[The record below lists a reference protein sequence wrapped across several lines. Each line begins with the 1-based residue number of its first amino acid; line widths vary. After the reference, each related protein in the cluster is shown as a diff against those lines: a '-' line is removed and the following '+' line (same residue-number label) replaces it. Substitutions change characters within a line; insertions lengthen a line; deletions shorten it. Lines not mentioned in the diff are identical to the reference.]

1 MAKQLFKNYTYEFD
15 KNDKKFLLSFC
26 KTILKQISSDEK
38 FYTDVRSFNSIVD
51 KLNSSEN
58 EIKFTKEE
66 KTKLVFRLKENID
79 HLENQIKK
87 SGFLKRWLYKSA
99 YKQYKI
105 LLDKYFND

>member
-38 FYTDVRSFNSIVD
+38 FYADVRSFNSIVD
-51 KLNSSEN
+51 KLSSSEN

>member
-1 MAKQLFKNYTYEFD
+1 MAKPLFKNYTYEFD

-38 FYTDVRSFNSIVD
+38 FYADVRSFNSIVD
-51 KLNSSEN
+51 KMNSSEN

>member
-1 MAKQLFKNYTYEFD
+1 MAKPLFKNYTYEFD

-26 KTILKQISSDEK
+26 KTILKQISADEK
-38 FYTDVRSFNSIVD
+38 FFSDVRSFNSIVD
-51 KLNSSEN
+51 KLNTPEY

-66 KTKLVFRLKENID
+66 KTKLVFRLKENVD

-99 YKQYKI
+99 YKQYNS
-105 LLDKYFND
+105 LLEKYFND